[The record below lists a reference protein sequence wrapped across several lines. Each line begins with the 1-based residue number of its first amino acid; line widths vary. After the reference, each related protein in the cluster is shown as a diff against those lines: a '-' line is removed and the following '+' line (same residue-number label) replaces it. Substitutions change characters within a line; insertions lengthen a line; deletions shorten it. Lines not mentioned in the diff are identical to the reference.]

1 MVLLLACVYRVLG
14 TPFWSVNGSRLMPSF
29 ALSHGVNY
37 YVDLARGGPLYST
50 LYGPLVATVY
60 LPATWFPTPNSA
72 VLAGAAIT
80 VLVCFGAAAFLHFGR
95 ANAANTVAFLAAGLL
110 ICYLDPL
117 TYSCFNI
124 HADGP
129 GLAFAA
135 IACGTL
141 YPERRSLPVSAL
153 CAVLAIFSKQMFVAV
168 PIALLAYLLLAAG
181 RKSAWRYLL
190 WLTLAG
196 GAAGAAAIAVWGFG
210 PLYHCLIWL
219 PSHHPWNNRSALF
232 SWIQAGRQMIR
243 LSMPVLVLLV
253 AGAIYRW
260 RLLAAGRAA
269 PVLLVGIALVPFSIL
284 GRAKMG
290 GDINSLSFATF
301 FLTCGLTLLL
311 ADLARERLA
320 MSTLLAILI
329 ALTAYEA
336 PLAFGIAAKIGQL
349 PAAPQQVAFRYL
361 QRHPGEAYFPWFPL
375 SHYEAEHKFR
385 HYAFGIADRLMAGE
399 DVSMQEFRAYVPRD
413 PRIVALSAD
422 GSRDMLGYDLMQF
435 LPAYDSPGT
444 DPELPGWVVYR
455 KHTP

>member
-1 MVLLLACVYRVLG
+1 MVLLLACVYRVLE
-14 TPFWSVNGSRLMPSF
+14 TPFWNVNGSRLMPSF
-29 ALSHGVNY
+29 ALSRGVNY

-50 LYGPLVATVY
+50 LYGPLVAIVY

-72 VLAGAAIT
+72 VLAGSAIT
-80 VLVCFGAAAFLHFGR
+80 VLLAIGAAAFLHFGR
-95 ANAANTVAFLAAGLL
+95 ANVANTVAFLAAGLL

-129 GLAFAA
+129 CLAFAA

-181 RKSAWRYLL
+181 RKAALRYLL
-190 WLTLAG
+190 WLAVAG
-196 GAAGAAAIAVWGFG
+196 AAAGAAAVAVWGFG

-219 PSHHPWNNRSALF
+219 PSHHPWNDRSAIV
-232 SWIQAGRQMIR
+232 SWVQAARQLIR
-243 LSMPVLVLLV
+243 LSMPVPVLLL

-260 RLLAAGRAA
+260 RFFTAGRAV
-269 PVLLVGIALVPFSIL
+269 PVLLVGIALVPLSIL
-284 GRAKMG
+284 GRAKTG

-311 ADLARERLA
+311 ADLARARLA
-320 MSTLLAILI
+320 MSTLLAVLIL
-329 ALTAYEA
+329 LTAYEA
-336 PLAFGIAAKIGQL
+336 PLAFGIMSKIRQL
-349 PAAPQQVAFRYL
+349 PHAPQEAAFRYL

-375 SHYEAEHKFR
+375 SHYYAEHEFR
-385 HYAFGIADRLMAGE
+385 HYGFGIADRLMAGE
-399 DVSMQEFRAYVPRD
+399 TISTQEFRAYMPGD
-413 PRIVALSAD
+413 PRIVAFSKD
-422 GSRDMLGYDLMQF
+422 GNRDLFGHDLMQF
-435 LPAYDSPGT
+435 LPKYDVQAR
-444 DPELPGWVVYR
+444 DPELPGWIVYR
-455 KHTP
+455 KHP